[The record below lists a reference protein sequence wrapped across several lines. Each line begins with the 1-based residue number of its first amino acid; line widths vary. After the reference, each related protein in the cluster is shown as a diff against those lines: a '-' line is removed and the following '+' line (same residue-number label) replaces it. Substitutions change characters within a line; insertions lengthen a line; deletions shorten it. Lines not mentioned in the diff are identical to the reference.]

1 MHQEWSPEE
10 LLASWTPVDDDW
22 KLVANKTGVT
32 RLGFCLLLKFFELE
46 SRFPDL
52 MEEIPQAA
60 VEYVAGLVKVP
71 AADFAKYSLSGRTAE
86 YHRAQVREALG
97 FRPATLEDEGE
108 LTAWLAVEVCPVEL
122 VEDRQR
128 EALLVECR
136 ERKIEPPGRT
146 RIEKVLVA
154 ARGQWE
160 KVFCT
165 RIIER
170 LGHAGTARLLALVG
184 EDNEDG
190 TALLAALKRDPGAV
204 GLDSLLT
211 EITKLNDVRKLGLP
225 DGLFADCSEKLL
237 AAWRARAIKMYPSDF
252 RDTAEDVRI
261 TLLAALCSSRQTE
274 ITDALVELLIAL
286 VQKINARAER
296 RVERQLTAELKK
308 VRGKEG
314 ILFRLADAA
323 IGKPDE
329 IVRTALYPV
338 VGEKTLRDLVAE
350 AKANEKVF
358 KAKVRTTLRSSYS
371 SYYRQTLPPLLNTLG
386 FKCNNTAYRPVMDA
400 MKLLAKYADVD
411 GKTRFYDAAD
421 EVPMDGV
428 VRKDWREA
436 VVDDKGKVERI
447 PYELCVL
454 VALRDA
460 IRRREIYI
468 EGGRRWCNPE
478 DDLPGDFEATRTVH
492 YAAIRQP
499 MDPQAFITDLKR
511 RMTDGLDRLSAA
523 LADGSSDG
531 VKVTTRHGEPWI
543 TVPKL
548 EKLDEPTGLQALKD
562 EVVRR
567 WGVLDLLD
575 VLKNADFD
583 TGFTEEFS
591 SVAAYERIDRATLQ
605 RRLLLALFALG
616 TNMGIRA
623 IVATGE
629 HGETEAA
636 LRHVRR
642 HFITVDNLRAA
653 VTKLVNTT
661 FAARDTAWWGQGT
674 SCASDSKKFGS
685 WSSNFMTEY
694 HARYGGNGVMIYWH
708 VERKNVCIYS
718 QLKSCSSSE
727 VAAMIEGLLRH
738 CTDAEIES
746 NYVDTHGA
754 SVVGFA
760 FTELLNFRLLPR
772 LKNIG
777 SIRLYRPDDDPP
789 GWPALGGSLTR
800 EIRWDLIAQQYDQMV
815 KYATALRLGT
825 AEAEQ
830 VLRRF
835 TRGGP
840 KHPTYQALEELG
852 RAVRTIFACDYLAS
866 PDLRREIHGG
876 LQVVENWNSANT
888 VLHYGKDGALTGPD
902 KEHAETS
909 MLALHLL
916 QSSLVHINTLLLQRV
931 LAEPAWAKKLS
942 DEDRRGLTALFW
954 SNINPY
960 GTFRLEKDKR
970 LDFALPTVPHPRTPA
985 SAAGQ
990 PATESRYAR

>member
-1 MHQEWSPEE
+1 MQCRS
-10 LLASWTPVDDDW
+10 D
-22 KLVANKTGVT
+22 
-32 RLGFCLLLKFFELE
+32 
-46 SRFPDL
+46 
-52 MEEIPQAA
+52 
-60 VEYVAGLVKVP
+60 
-71 AADFAKYSLSGRTAE
+71 RT
-86 YHRAQVREALG
+86 
-97 FRPATLEDEGE
+97 
-108 LTAWLAVEVCPVEL
+108 
-122 VEDRQR
+122 
-128 EALLVECR
+128 
-136 ERKIEPPGRT
+136 EPPGRIE
-146 RIEKVLVA
+146 RIVA
-154 ARGQWE
+154 AARARADR
-160 KVFCT
+160 VFCAQT
-165 RIIER
+165 VAR
-170 LGHAGTARLLALVG
+170 LGEACARRLLDMVAEG
-184 EDNEDG
+184 NEDG
-190 TALLAALKRDPGAV
+190 TALLASLKRDPGAV

-211 EITKLNDVRKLGLP
+211 EIAKLTAVRQLGLAE
-225 DGLFADCSEKLL
+225 GLFADCSEKLV

-252 RDTAEDVRI
+252 RDAGEDVRT
-261 TLLAALCSSRQTE
+261 TLLAALCASRQAE
-274 ITDALVELLIAL
+274 ITDALVELLVAL
-286 VQKINARAER
+286 VHKINARAER

-323 IGKPDE
+323 VGQPE
-329 IVRTALYPV
+329 GTVRKVLYPV

-350 AKANEKVF
+350 AKANEKAF

-371 SYYRQTLPPLLNTLG
+371 SYYRQMLPPLLNTLG
-386 FKCNNTAYRPVMDA
+386 FKCNNTAYRTVMDA
-400 MKLLAKYADVD
+400 LALLAKYADVD
-411 GKTRFYDAAD
+411 GETRFYDAGDA
-421 EVPMDGV
+421 VPTDGV

-460 IRRREIYI
+460 IRRREIYV
-468 EGGRRWCNPE
+468 EGGKRWGHPE
-478 DDLPGDFEATRTVH
+478 DDLPGDFESARTVH

-499 MDPQAFITDLKR
+499 EDPKEFVTGLKR
-511 RMTDGLDRLSAA
+511 RMTASLDRLSAA
-523 LADGSSDG
+523 LADGSAGG
-531 VKVTTRHGEPWI
+531 VKITTRKGEPWI

-548 EKLDEPTGLQALKD
+548 EPLDEPTGLQALKD

-575 VLKNADFD
+575 VLKNADFL
-583 TGFTEEFS
+583 TGFTDEFS
-591 SVAAYERIDRATLQ
+591 SVAAYEGIDRTTLQ

-642 HFITVDNLRAA
+642 HFITVYNLRAA
-653 VTKLVNTT
+653 VTRLVNGT
-661 FAARDTAWWGQGT
+661 FAARDVAWWGQGT
-674 SCASDSKKFGS
+674 ACASDSKKFGS

-708 VERKNVCIYS
+708 VEKKNVCIYS

-777 SIRLYRPDDDPP
+777 SIRLYRPDDAPP

-800 EIRWDLIAQQYDQMV
+800 PIRWGLIEQQYDQMV
-815 KYATALRLGT
+815 KYATALRLAT

-835 TRGGP
+835 ARGGP

-852 RAVRTIFACDYLAS
+852 RAVRTVFACDYLAS
-866 PDLRREIHGG
+866 PGLRREIHGG
-876 LQVVENWNSANT
+876 LQFVENWNSANT
-888 VLHYGKDGALTGPD
+888 VLHYGKDGALTGP
-902 KEHAETS
+902 E
-909 MLALHLL
+909 
-916 QSSLVHINTLLLQRV
+916 
-931 LAEPAWAKKLS
+931 
-942 DEDRRGLTALFW
+942 
-954 SNINPY
+954 PY
-960 GTFRLEKDKR
+960 GRRRSGRCSTS
-970 LDFALPTVPHPRTPA
+970 PPRGPMRCCA
-985 SAAGQ
+985 
-990 PATESRYAR
+990 

>member
-1 MHQEWSPEE
+1 VRQEWSPEDVV
-10 LLASWTPVDDDW
+10 ACWTLVDGDW
-22 KLVANKTGVT
+22 ELVANKTGAT
-32 RLGFCLLLKFFELE
+32 RLGFALTLKFFEQE
-46 SRFPDL
+46 GRFPEFV
-52 MEEIPQAA
+52 EEIPQAA
-60 VEYVAGLVKVP
+60 VEYVAELVKVP
-71 AADFAKYSLSGRTAE
+71 AAEFTKYSLTGRTAE
-86 YHRAQVREALG
+86 YHRKQIREALG
-97 FRPATLEDEGE
+97 FRPSTRADEE
-108 LTAWLAVEVCPVEL
+108 RLIAWLAAEVCPVEL
-122 VEDRQR
+122 ATDRLTQ
-128 EALLVECR
+128 ALLVQCR
-136 ERKIEPPGRT
+136 ADRIEPPGRID
-146 RIEKVLVA
+146 RIVA
-154 ARGQWE
+154 AAQTRAE
-160 KVFCT
+160 KAFCT
-165 RIIER
+165 RTVER
-170 LGHAGTARLLALVG
+170 LGEACAGRLLALVA
-184 EDNEDG
+184 EDNNDG
-190 TALLAALKRDPGAV
+190 AALLASLKRDPGAV

-211 EITKLNDVRKLGLP
+211 EITKLNDVRALGLP
-225 DGLFADCSEKLL
+225 EGLFADCSEKLV

-252 RDTAEDVRI
+252 RDVNEDVRA
-261 TLLAALCSSRQTE
+261 TLLAALCSCRQAE
-274 ITDALVELLIAL
+274 ITDALVDLLIAL
-286 VQKINARAER
+286 VAKINARAER
-296 RVERQLTAELKK
+296 RVEKQLTAELQK

-314 ILFRLADAA
+314 LLFRLAEAA
-323 IGKPDE
+323 VGKPDE
-329 IVRTALYPV
+329 TVRRALYPV

-350 AKANEKVF
+350 ARANGKAF
-358 KAKVRTTLRSSYS
+358 KARVRTTLRSSYS
-371 SYYRQTLPPLLNTLG
+371 SYYRQMLPPLLATLG
-386 FKCNNTAYRPVMDA
+386 FRCNNTAYRPVMDA
-400 MKLLAKYADVD
+400 LALLARYAEVD
-411 GKTRFYDAAD
+411 GKMRFYNAGDT
-421 EVPMDGV
+421 VPMDGV
-428 VRKDWREA
+428 VRADWREA
-436 VVDDKGKVERI
+436 VVDERGRTERI

-454 VALRDA
+454 VALREA
-460 IRRREIYI
+460 IRRREIHVA
-468 EGGRRWCNPE
+468 GALRWRNPE
-478 DDLPGDFEATRTVH
+478 DDLPGDFEATRAVH

-499 MDPQAFITDLKR
+499 MDPEAFIADLKR
-511 RMTDGLDRLSAA
+511 RMREGLDRLSAA
-523 LADGSSDG
+523 LADGSAGG
-531 VKVTTRHGEPWI
+531 VKVTTRKGEPWI

-548 EKLDEPTGLQALKD
+548 ERLAEPAGLQALKE

-575 VLKNADFD
+575 VLKNADFR
-583 TGFTEEFS
+583 TGFTDEFS

-636 LRHVRR
+636 LRHVRC
-642 HFITVDNLRAA
+642 HFISVDNLRAA
-653 VTKLVNTT
+653 VTKLVNAT
-661 FAARDTAWWGQGT
+661 FAARAAAWWGTGT
-674 SCASDSKKFGS
+674 ACASDSKKFGS
-685 WSSNFMTEY
+685 WPGNFMTEY

-760 FTELLNFRLLPR
+760 FTELLGFRLLPR

-777 SIRLYRPDDDPP
+777 SIRLYRPDDTPP

-800 EIRWDLIAQQYDQMV
+800 PIRWELIAQQYDQMV

-825 AEAEQ
+825 AETEQ

-840 KHPTYQALEELG
+840 KHPTYLALGELG

-888 VLHYGKDGALTGPD
+888 VIHYGKDGALTGAD
-902 KEHAETS
+902 AEHAETS

-916 QSSLVHINTLLLQRV
+916 QSALVHINTLLLQQV
-931 LAEPAWAKKLS
+931 LAEPEWAKKLS
-942 DEDRRGLTALFW
+942 EEDRRGLTALFW

-960 GTFRLEKDKR
+960 GTFRLDMDQR
-970 LDFALPTVPHPRTPA
+970 LDLGCLVTVPSPGSTADGVGTPSA
-985 SAAGQ
+985 SISSVG
-990 PATESRYAR
+990 

>member
-1 MHQEWSPEE
+1 M
-10 LLASWTPVDDDW
+10 
-22 KLVANKTGVT
+22 
-32 RLGFCLLLKFFELE
+32 
-46 SRFPDL
+46 
-52 MEEIPQAA
+52 
-60 VEYVAGLVKVP
+60 
-71 AADFAKYSLSGRTAE
+71 
-86 YHRAQVREALG
+86 
-97 FRPATLEDEGE
+97 
-108 LTAWLAVEVCPVEL
+108 
-122 VEDRQR
+122 
-128 EALLVECR
+128 
-136 ERKIEPPGRT
+136 
-146 RIEKVLVA
+146 
-154 ARGQWE
+154 
-160 KVFCT
+160 
-165 RIIER
+165 
-170 LGHAGTARLLALVG
+170 
-184 EDNEDG
+184 
-190 TALLAALKRDPGAV
+190 
-204 GLDSLLT
+204 
-211 EITKLNDVRKLGLP
+211 
-225 DGLFADCSEKLL
+225 
-237 AAWRARAIKMYPSDF
+237 
-252 RDTAEDVRI
+252 
-261 TLLAALCSSRQTE
+261 
-274 ITDALVELLIAL
+274 
-286 VQKINARAER
+286 
-296 RVERQLTAELKK
+296 ERQLTAELKK

-323 IGKPDE
+323 VGQPE
-329 IVRTALYPV
+329 GTVRTVLYPV
-338 VGEKTLRDLVAE
+338 VGEKTLRDLVSE
-350 AKANEKVF
+350 AKANDKAF

-371 SYYRQTLPPLLNTLG
+371 SYYRQMPPLLNTLG

-400 MKLLAKYADVD
+400 LALLEKYADVD
-411 GKTRFYDAAD
+411 GKTRFYDAGD
-421 EVPMDGV
+421 VVPMDGV

-436 VVDDKGKVERI
+436 VVDDKGRIERI

-468 EGGRRWCNPE
+468 EGGRRWGNPE
-478 DDLPGDFEATRTVH
+478 DDLPGDFESARTVH

-499 MDPQAFITDLKR
+499 EDPGEFVAGLKR

-523 LADGSSDG
+523 LADGSAGG
-531 VKVTTRHGEPWI
+531 VKVTTRKGEPWI

-548 EKLDEPTGLQALKD
+548 EPLDQPTGLQALKD

-575 VLKNADFD
+575 VLKNADFL
-583 TGFTEEFS
+583 TGFTDEFS

-605 RRLLLALFALG
+605 RRLLLALFAPG

-653 VTKLVNTT
+653 VTRLVNGT
-661 FAARDTAWWGQGT
+661 FAARDAAWWGQGT
-674 SCASDSKKFGS
+674 ACASDSKKFRS

-694 HARYGGNGVMIYWH
+694 HARYSGNGVMIYWH
-708 VERKNVCIYS
+708 VEKKNVCIYS

-738 CTDAEIES
+738 CTDAEIET

-777 SIRLYRPDDDPP
+777 SIRLYRPDDTPQS
-789 GWPALGGSLTR
+789 WPALGGSLTR
-800 EIRWDLIAQQYDQMV
+800 PIRWDLIEQQYDQMV

-852 RAVRTIFACDYLAS
+852 RAVRTNFACDYLAN

-888 VLHYGKDGALTGPD
+888 VLYYGKDGALTGPD

-909 MLALHLL
+909 MLTLHLL
-916 QSSLVHINTLLLQRV
+916 QSSLVHINTLLLQQV
-931 LAEPAWAKKLS
+931 LADPKWAKKLT

-954 SNINPY
+954 SNVNPY
-960 GTFRLEKDKR
+960 GTFRLDMDKR
-970 LDFALPTVPHPRTPA
+970 LDLALPIAVPHPRVA
-985 SAAGQ
+985 EAATAERALSKSWADSDPWAGSV
-990 PATESRYAR
+990 PN

>member
-1 MHQEWSPEE
+1 MRQEWSPEE
-10 LLASWTPVDDDW
+10 LLASWTLVDGDW
-22 KLVANKTGVT
+22 KLVANKTGPT
-32 RLGFCLLLKFFELE
+32 RLGFCLMLKFFEIE
-46 SRFPDL
+46 ARFPEFI
-52 MEEIPQAA
+52 EEFPQPA

-71 AADFAKYSLSGRTAE
+71 AADLAKYDLAGAKR
-86 YHRAQVREALG
+86 HRKQIREALE
-97 FRPATLEDEGE
+97 FRPPTRADEE
-108 LTAWLAVEVCPVEL
+108 SLTAWLAAEVCPVEL
-122 VEDRQR
+122 VEDRQC

-136 ERKIEPPGRT
+136 TRKIEPPGPT

-154 ARGQWE
+154 ARGRWE
-160 KVFCT
+160 RAFCART
-165 RIIER
+165 IER
-170 LGHAGTARLLALVG
+170 LRTVGRARLLALIAEG
-184 EDNEDG
+184 NDEG
-190 TALLAALKRDPGAV
+190 TTLLAALKRDPGAV
-204 GLDSLLT
+204 GLDALLM
-211 EITKLNDVRKLGLP
+211 EILKLTSVRELALP
-225 DGLFADCSEKLL
+225 DGLFADCSEKLV

-252 RDTAEDVRI
+252 RDTSEDVRI
-261 TLLAALCSSRQTE
+261 TLLAALCSSRQAE
-274 ITDALVELLIAL
+274 ITDALVDLLIAL
-286 VQKINARAER
+286 VHKINTRAER
-296 RVERQLTAELKK
+296 RVEKQLTAELKK

-314 ILFRLADAA
+314 ILFKLAEAA
-323 IGKPDE
+323 VGKPDE
-329 IVRTALYPV
+329 VVRRALYPV
-338 VGEKTLRDLVAE
+338 VGEKTLKDLVAE

-371 SYYRQTLPPLLNTLG
+371 SYYRQMLPPLLNTLG
-386 FKCNNTAYRPVMDA
+386 FKCNNTAYQPVMDA
-400 MKLLAKYADVD
+400 MKLLKKYAGVD

-421 EVPMDGV
+421 VVPMDGV
-428 VRKDWREA
+428 VRKEWREA
-436 VVDDKGKVERI
+436 VVDDKGRVERI

-460 IRRREIYI
+460 VRRREIYV
-468 EGGRRWCNPE
+468 EGAARWGNPE
-478 DDLPGDFEATRTVH
+478 DDLPGDFEATRAVH

-499 MDPQAFITDLKR
+499 LNPRAFIADLKK
-511 RMTDGLDRLSAA
+511 RMPSALDRLSAA
-523 LADGSSDG
+523 LADGSAGG
-531 VKVTTRHGEPWI
+531 VKVTTRKGEPWI

-548 EKLDEPTGLQALKD
+548 EPLAEPTGLQALKD

-575 VLKNADFD
+575 VLKNADFL
-583 TGFTEEFS
+583 TGFTDEFS
-591 SVAAYERIDRATLQ
+591 SVAAYERIDRDILQ

-623 IVATGE
+623 IGATGE
-629 HGETEAA
+629 HSESEAA

-653 VTKLVNTT
+653 VTRLVNGT
-661 FAARDTAWWGQGT
+661 FAARDAAWWGQGT
-674 SCASDSKKFGS
+674 ACASDSKKFGS
-685 WSSNFMTEY
+685 WSSNFITEY

-727 VAAMIEGLLRH
+727 VAAMIDGLLRH

-746 NYVDTHGA
+746 QYVDTHGA

-777 SIRLYRPDDDPP
+777 SIRLYRPDDTPP
-789 GWPALGGSLTR
+789 GWPALGASLTR
-800 EIRWDLIAQQYDQMV
+800 PIRWELIEQQYDQMV

-840 KHPTYQALEELG
+840 KHPTYAALEELG

-866 PDLRREIHGG
+866 PGLRREIHGG

-916 QSSLVHINTLLLQRV
+916 QSALVHVNTLLLQQV

-954 SNINPY
+954 SNVNPY
-960 GTFRLEKDKR
+960 GTFHLDMDKR
-970 LDFALPTVPHPRTPA
+970 LDLGLTVPRPREPGW
-985 SAAGQ
+985 AG
-990 PATESRYAR
+990 AR